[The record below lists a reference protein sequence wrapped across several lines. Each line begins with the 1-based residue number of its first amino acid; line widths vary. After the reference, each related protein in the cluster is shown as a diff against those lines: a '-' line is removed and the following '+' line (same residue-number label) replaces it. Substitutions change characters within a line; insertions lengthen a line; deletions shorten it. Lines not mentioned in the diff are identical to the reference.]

1 MAEKKR
7 AMNTAAYVI
16 LILGAL
22 LILFPLYIT
31 VVTTFK
37 TSGESANSFF
47 TLPQSLYLGN
57 YKTVLENPTLWYA
70 YGNTAYITLFSLVLE
85 LLVMPPMSFALSR
98 GMFHGSK
105 IFKGLYFFFLLGIFS
120 TLGYVAFLS
129 YANTYYMGRI
139 LPFQVRMMPLV
150 KLLSALNMMNPTGMV
165 LLYLAHATCESMFLY
180 VGYLASVSP
189 ALEEAAYIDGATT
202 LQTFYQII
210 LPLMKPILATVM
222 IREGLAIW
230 NDYMLPLLCL
240 NRSNRMWTLTLF
252 QYNFQSEFNVDYN
265 LAFSCLV
272 IASLPIIVMYC
283 FMQKQIIGGLTNGAV
298 KG

>member
-1 MAEKKR
+1 MRQSKR
-7 AMNTAAYVI
+7 KMDALAYLI

-31 VVTTFK
+31 VITTFK
-37 TSGESANSFF
+37 TSGESASSFF
-47 TLPQSLYLGN
+47 TLPKSFYLGN
-57 YKTVLENPTLWYA
+57 YKTVLNNPTLWYA
-70 YGNTAYITLFSLVLE
+70 YRNTIYITLFSLVLE

-105 IFKGLYFFFLLGIFS
+105 VFKGLYFFFLLGIF
-120 TLGYVAFLS
+120 
-129 YANTYYMGRI
+129 

-180 VGYLASVSP
+180 VGYLTSISP
-189 ALEEAAYIDGATT
+189 SLEEAAYIDGATT
-202 LQTFYQII
+202 VQTFYKII

-240 NRSNRMWTLTLF
+240 NRSDTMWTLTLF

-283 FMQKQIIGGLTNGAV
+283 IMQKQIIGGLTNGAV

>member
-1 MAEKKR
+1 MKQSKR
-7 AMNTAAYVI
+7 NANALAYVV

-31 VVTTFK
+31 VTTTFK

-47 TLPQSLYLGN
+47 TLPKSFYLGN
-57 YKTVLENPTLWYA
+57 YQEVLKNPTLGYA
-70 YGNTAYITLFSLVLE
+70 YGNTLYITLLSLALE
-85 LLVMPPMSFALSR
+85 LIVMPPMSFALSR

-105 IFKGLYFFFLLGIFS
+105 LFKGLYFFFLLGIF
-120 TLGYVAFLS
+120 
-129 YANTYYMGRI
+129 

-180 VGYLASVSP
+180 VGYLASISP
-189 ALEEAAYIDGATT
+189 SLEEAAYIDGATT
-202 LQTFYQII
+202 AQTFYRII
-210 LPLMKPILATVM
+210 FPLMRPILATVM

-240 NRSNRMWTLTLF
+240 NRSNTMWTLTLF
-252 QYNFQSEFNVDYN
+252 QYNYQSEFNVDYN

-272 IASLPIIVMYC
+272 LASLPIILLYC

>member
-1 MAEKKR
+1 MRQSKR
-7 AMNTAAYVI
+7 KMDAVAYLI

-31 VVTTFK
+31 VITTFK
-37 TSGESANSFF
+37 TSGESASSFF
-47 TLPQSLYLGN
+47 TLPKSFFLGN

-70 YGNTAYITLFSLVLE
+70 YGNTIYITVFSLVLE

-105 IFKGLYFFFLLGIFS
+105 VFKGLYFFFLLGIF
-120 TLGYVAFLS
+120 
-129 YANTYYMGRI
+129 

-180 VGYLASVSP
+180 VGYLTSISP
-189 ALEEAAYIDGATT
+189 SLEEAAYIDGATT
-202 LQTFYQII
+202 VQTFYKII

-222 IREGLAIW
+222 IREGLTIW

-240 NRSNRMWTLTLF
+240 NRSNTMWTLTLF

>member
-1 MAEKKR
+1 
-7 AMNTAAYVI
+7 MNALSYFI
-16 LILGAL
+16 LIIGAL
-22 LILFPLYIT
+22 IILFPLYIT
-31 VVTTFK
+31 VITTFK

-47 TLPQSLYLGN
+47 TLPKSLYFGN
-57 YKTVLENPTLWYA
+57 YKTVLQNPTLWYA
-70 YGNTAYITLFSLVLE
+70 YRNTLYITVLSLVLE

-98 GMFHGSK
+98 GMAHNSRL
-105 IFKGLYFFFLLGIFS
+105 FKGLYFFFLLGIF
-120 TLGYVAFLS
+120 
-129 YANTYYMGRI
+129 

-180 VGYLASVSP
+180 VGYLASISMS
-189 ALEEAAYIDGATT
+189 LEEAAYIDGATT
-202 LQTFYQII
+202 LQTFYRII
-210 LPLMKPILATVM
+210 LPLMKPILATVV

-240 NRSNRMWTLTLF
+240 NRSNTMWTLTLF

-272 IASLPIIVMYC
+272 IASLPIVLLYC
-283 FMQKQIIGGLTNGAV
+283 IMQKQIIGGLTNGAV

>member
-1 MAEKKR
+1 MRESKR
-7 AMNTAAYVI
+7 RMNALAYAI
-16 LILGAL
+16 LIIGAL
-22 LILFPLYIT
+22 IILFPLYIT
-31 VVTTFK
+31 VITTFK

-47 TLPQSLYLGN
+47 TLPKSLYLGN
-57 YKTVLENPTLWYA
+57 YKTVLDNPTLWYA
-70 YGNTAYITLFSLVLE
+70 YRNTIYITVASLVLE

-98 GMFHGSK
+98 GMIHNSRL
-105 IFKGLYFFFLLGIFS
+105 FKGLYYFFLLGIF
-120 TLGYVAFLS
+120 
-129 YANTYYMGRI
+129 

-180 VGYLASVSP
+180 VGYLASISVS
-189 ALEEAAYIDGATT
+189 LEEAAYIDGATT
-202 LQTFYQII
+202 FQTFYRII
-210 LPLMKPILATVM
+210 LPLMKPILATVI

-240 NRSNRMWTLTLF
+240 NRSNTMWTLTLF

-272 IASLPIIVMYC
+272 IASLPIILLYC

>member
-1 MAEKKR
+1 
-7 AMNTAAYVI
+7 MNALAYAI

-31 VVTTFK
+31 VITTFK

-47 TLPQSLYLGN
+47 TLPQSLYFGN
-57 YKTVLENPTLWYA
+57 YQEVLKNPTLGYA
-70 YGNTAYITLFSLVLE
+70 YRNTIYITFLSLLLE
-85 LLVMPPMSFALSR
+85 LVVMPPMSFALSR
-98 GMFHGSK
+98 GMYHGSK
-105 IFKGLYFFFLLGIFS
+105 VFKGLYFFFLLGIF
-120 TLGYVAFLS
+120 
-129 YANTYYMGRI
+129 

-180 VGYLASVSP
+180 VGYLASISP
-189 ALEEAAYIDGATT
+189 SLEEASYIDGATT
-202 LQTFYQII
+202 AQTFYRII
-210 LPLMKPILATVM
+210 FPLMRPILATVM

-240 NRSNRMWTLTLF
+240 NRSNTMWTLTLF

-272 IASLPIIVMYC
+272 LASLPIIVLYC

>member
-1 MAEKKR
+1 MRQSKR
-7 AMNTAAYVI
+7 KMDAVAYLI

-31 VVTTFK
+31 VITTFK
-37 TSGESANSFF
+37 TSGESASSFF
-47 TLPQSLYLGN
+47 TLPKSFFLGN

-70 YGNTAYITLFSLVLE
+70 YGNTIYITLFSLVLE

-105 IFKGLYFFFLLGIFS
+105 VFKGLYFFFLLGIF
-120 TLGYVAFLS
+120 
-129 YANTYYMGRI
+129 

-180 VGYLASVSP
+180 VGYLTSISP
-189 ALEEAAYIDGATT
+189 SLEEAAYIDGATT
-202 LQTFYQII
+202 VQTFYKII

-240 NRSNRMWTLTLF
+240 NRSNTMWTLTLF

>member
-1 MAEKKR
+1 MRQSKR
-7 AMNTAAYVI
+7 KMDAVAYLI

-31 VVTTFK
+31 VITTFK

-47 TLPQSLYLGN
+47 TLPKSLYLGN

-70 YGNTAYITLFSLVLE
+70 YRNTIYITVFSLVLE

-105 IFKGLYFFFLLGIFS
+105 VFKGLYFFFLLGIF
-120 TLGYVAFLS
+120 
-129 YANTYYMGRI
+129 

-180 VGYLASVSP
+180 VGYLTSISP
-189 ALEEAAYIDGATT
+189 SLEEAAYIDGATT
-202 LQTFYQII
+202 FQTFYKII

-240 NRSNRMWTLTLF
+240 NRSNTMWTLTLF

>member
-105 IFKGLYFFFLLGIFS
+105 IFKGLYFFFLLGIF
-120 TLGYVAFLS
+120 
-129 YANTYYMGRI
+129 

-240 NRSNRMWTLTLF
+240 NRSNTMWTLTLF

>member
-1 MAEKKR
+1 MDAV
-7 AMNTAAYVI
+7 AYLI

-31 VVTTFK
+31 VITTFK
-37 TSGESANSFF
+37 TSGESASSFF
-47 TLPQSLYLGN
+47 TLPKSFFLGN

-70 YGNTAYITLFSLVLE
+70 YGNTIYITLFSLVLE

-105 IFKGLYFFFLLGIFS
+105 VFKGLYFFFLLGIF
-120 TLGYVAFLS
+120 
-129 YANTYYMGRI
+129 

-180 VGYLASVSP
+180 VGYLTSISP
-189 ALEEAAYIDGATT
+189 SLEEAAYIDGATT
-202 LQTFYQII
+202 VQTFYKII

-230 NDYMLPLLCL
+230 NDYMLPMVFTMTDPKRMPLVVGIMRLKSSGAMASSWNL
-240 NRSNRMWTLTLF
+240 MLAGTAISLIPMMLIYLIFNRYFVAGM
-252 QYNFQSEFNVDYN
+252 
-265 LAFSCLV
+265 
-272 IASLPIIVMYC
+272 
-283 FMQKQIIGGLTNGAV
+283 TNGAV

>member
-1 MAEKKR
+1 MDAV
-7 AMNTAAYVI
+7 AYAI
-16 LILGAL
+16 LIVGAL

-31 VVTTFK
+31 VITTFK

-47 TLPQSLYLGN
+47 TLPKSLYLGN
-57 YKTVLENPTLWYA
+57 YQEVLSNPTLGYA
-70 YGNTAYITLFSLVLE
+70 YRNTIYITVLSLVLE

-98 GMFHGSK
+98 GMYHKSK
-105 IFKGLYFFFLLGIFS
+105 VFKGLYFFFLLGIF
-120 TLGYVAFLS
+120 
-129 YANTYYMGRI
+129 

-180 VGYLASVSP
+180 VGYLASISP
-189 ALEEAAYIDGATT
+189 SLEEAAYIDGATT
-202 LQTFYQII
+202 AQTFYRII
-210 LPLMKPILATVM
+210 FPLMRPILATVM

-240 NRSNRMWTLTLF
+240 NRSNTMWTLTLF
-252 QYNFQSEFNVDYN
+252 QYNYQSEFNVDYN

-272 IASLPIIVMYC
+272 LASLPIIVLYC